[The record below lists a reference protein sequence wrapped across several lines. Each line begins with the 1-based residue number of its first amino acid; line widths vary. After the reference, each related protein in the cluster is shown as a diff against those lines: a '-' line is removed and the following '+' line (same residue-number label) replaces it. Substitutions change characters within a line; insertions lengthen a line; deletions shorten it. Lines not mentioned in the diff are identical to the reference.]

1 MKGKRRAGIPSPD
14 RADAILTRTCTLF
27 NIARG
32 QTVSN
37 RCCHTTFAVDASSS
51 ALLATA
57 RSDGAHILFRQALP
71 GTLQHG
77 ASIFGWT
84 EPPQGLELLFGDVLA
99 DRNIQSRLY
108 CGPETAPIEGGFLV
122 GLSKQLSVFLE
133 NKPGRL
139 ANVLLTLARDK
150 VNITALTVMDS
161 HEHNVLRFVSDE
173 LEKTRQVLKELS
185 IPFAETEVVVVEMRN
200 QPGELAHVCEILA
213 AEHINIEYA
222 YCSAGGRNGKTVGI
236 FKVSNAAKA
245 VKIVGESPNNSARRR
260 LQQRPLRSR
269 QSYQSPGAAKR

>member
-1 MKGKRRAGIPSPD
+1 LLIGNVLAG
-14 RADAILTRTCTLF
+14 R
-27 NIARG
+27 N
-32 QTVSN
+32 
-37 RCCHTTFAVDASSS
+37 
-51 ALLATA
+51 
-57 RSDGAHILFRQALP
+57 ILFRP
-71 GTLQHG
+71 
-77 ASIFGWT
+77 
-84 EPPQGLELLFGDVLA
+84 
-99 DRNIQSRLY
+99 Y
-108 CGPETAPIEGGFLV
+108 CGPEAAPIEGGFLV
-122 GLSKQLSVFLE
+122 GLSKQISVFLE

-161 HEHNVLRFVSDE
+161 HEHNVLRFVSDD
-173 LEKTRQVLKELS
+173 LDKTRQVLKELS

-200 QPGELAHVCEILA
+200 QPGELAHICEILA
-213 AEHINIEYA
+213 AEHVNIDYA

-245 VKIVGESPNNSARRR
+245 VKIVGEAPNNAARRR